1 MILVDSNILVYAI
14 NRRSPKNTQAED
26 FLQKFVGNFLVA
38 HQNIL
43 EALRVLT
50 HPKFPNPMQLNSA
63 IAALQSIINA
73 ATIISPD
80 HRTYRIT
87 AELIKNYTLK
97 SDQIFDAYL
106 VATALVNDVYEI
118 ATDNERDFLKIKE
131 IKVINPFKGGEP
143 KALSAVEEK
152 KRVN

>member
-1 MILVDSNILVYAI
+1 MILVDSNILIYAI

-26 FLQKFVGNFLVA
+26 FLQKFIGNFAVA

-50 HPKFPNPMQLNSA
+50 HPKYPKPMEINSA
-63 IAALQSIINA
+63 TTALRAITDA
-73 ATIISPD
+73 ATVISPD
-80 HRTYRIT
+80 SRTYRI
-87 AELIKNYTLK
+87 AEELIKKYSLK

-106 VATALVNDVYEI
+106 VATTLVNDIFEI

-131 IKVINPFKGGEP
+131 IKVINPFKSG
-143 KALSAVEEK
+143 K
-152 KRVN
+152 KES